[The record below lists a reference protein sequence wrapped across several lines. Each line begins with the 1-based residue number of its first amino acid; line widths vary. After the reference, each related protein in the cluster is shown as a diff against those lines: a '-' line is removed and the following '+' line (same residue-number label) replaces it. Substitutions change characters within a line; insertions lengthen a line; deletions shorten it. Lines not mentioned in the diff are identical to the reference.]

1 MPTLYD
7 NKYEYLKDLGE
18 GGFGKV
24 FLAREKVSKRLVAIK
39 QLKDTDKQ
47 KQEDIIHEIEIVSK
61 FENPNIVAYYHHFWQ
76 DELLFLVMEYC
87 AGGSLRNK
95 IKAEDVSATD
105 IFNWTQTLAE
115 CLRIVHKKSI
125 IHHDI
130 KPDNILFSENGTIK
144 ISDFGIANTG
154 AGTRAYM
161 SPEALSWESN
171 AKTDPRVDIYAV
183 GVTLMELLTGKN
195 PFFFQSKEQII
206 ELHQKADFP
215 IKHLP
220 NWQQEI
226 ILKAINKVPELRF
239 QYMVEL
245 EEAIKAKAVPVIF
258 KKEILKA
265 AELAEYAE
273 KALKTKKWRNAAKYL
288 DIAYKKYPNNVLVLQ
303 AYGKYWLQMQNLPK
317 AKWSFDKALSLNPRL
332 DLQKD
337 LGWINLENKN
347 YPIAIS
353 LLSDHLHRH
362 PSDYE
367 AYNLLLRCYYE
378 TNRYEPAMEL
388 AKMLMESND
397 KLLCFANNY
406 YISCAMQNLGEVV
419 LPNSV
424 LKAPENPFVD
434 YNFSI
439 VLDDKE
445 THNLEKPPTMKSKL
459 LFMDFHFNNIGRNTL
474 TFLDSNNKK
483 ATLDSFDKPIVKIGR
498 EGYDVNDVQVP
509 GGTAISRRHC
519 LIINCKDDVWVYDLE
534 STGTYLNDEKIISKA
549 PVLGLNKLRIGS
561 IEYTITTDKS
571 KLL

>member
-7 NKYEYLKDLGE
+7 NKYEYQKDLGE

-24 FLAREKVSKRLVAIK
+24 FLARDKLSKRLVAIK
-39 QLKDTDKQ
+39 QLKDTDKEN
-47 KQEDIIHEIEIVSK
+47 QEDIIYEIETISK
-61 FENPNIVAYYHHFWQ
+61 FENPHIVAYYHHFWQ

-87 AGGSLRNK
+87 AGGNLRDKMEAKNL
-95 IKAEDVSATD
+95 SATD
-105 IFNWTQTLAE
+105 IFNWLHTLAG
-115 CLRIVHKKSI
+115 CLQMVHKKDI

-130 KPDNILFSENGTIK
+130 KPENILFSQSGTIK
-144 ISDFGIANTG
+144 ISDFGIANTLG
-154 AGTRAYM
+154 GTRSYM
-161 SPEALSWESN
+161 SPEALRWDSN
-171 AKTDPRVDIYAV
+171 AKTDPRVDIYAL
-183 GVTLMELLTGKN
+183 GVTMMELLAGKN
-195 PFFFQSKEQII
+195 PFFLQSKEQII
-206 ELHQKADFP
+206 ELHQKAEFP

-220 NWQQEI
+220 DWQQEI

-239 QYMVEL
+239 QNMTEMA
-245 EEAIKAKAVPVIF
+245 EAIKAKAVPVIF
-258 KKEILKA
+258 KREILKA
-265 AELAEYAE
+265 AELAEFAE
-273 KALKTKKWRNAAKYL
+273 KALKTKKWRSAAKYL
-288 DIAYKKYPNNVLVLQ
+288 DIAYKKYPRDVLVLQ
-303 AYGKYWLQMQNLPK
+303 AYGKYWLQMQDLSK

-332 DLQKD
+332 DLQKN

-388 AKMLMESND
+388 GKMLMELND

-406 YISCAMQNLGEVV
+406 YISCVMQNLGKVV

-439 VLDDKE
+439 VLDDNV
-445 THNLEKPPTMKSKL
+445 THNLDKNPTLKSKL
-459 LFMDFHFNNIGRNTL
+459 LFMEFSFNNISRSTL
-474 TFLDSNNKK
+474 TFLNSNNKK
-483 ATLDSFDKPIVKIGR
+483 GSLDSFDKPIIKIGR

-509 GGTAISRRHC
+509 GGSSISRRHC

-534 STGTYLNDEKIISKA
+534 STGTYLNDEKIIKA
-549 PVLGLNKLRIGS
+549 PVLGLNKLRIGN

>member
-1 MPTLYD
+1 MTLYD
-7 NKYEYLKDLGE
+7 NRYEYIKDLGE

-24 FLAREKVSKRLVAIK
+24 FLAKEKVSNRLVAIK
-39 QLKDTDKQ
+39 QLKNTDKL

-61 FENPNIVAYYHHFWQ
+61 FENPNIVSYYHHFSQ
-76 DELLFLVMEYC
+76 DEQLFLVMEYC
-87 AGGSLRNK
+87 SGGSLREKMKGNNLVVTEIFKWIK
-95 IKAEDVSATD
+95 I
-105 IFNWTQTLAE
+105 LAE
-115 CLRIVHKKSI
+115 CLRVVHKKGI

-130 KPDNILFSENGTIK
+130 KPDNILFSVNGTIK

-154 AGTRAYM
+154 GGTRAYM
-161 SPEALSWESN
+161 SPEALNWDSR
-171 AKTDPRVDIYAV
+171 AKSDPRVDIYAI

-195 PFFFQSKEQII
+195 PFLFLSKEQIL

-215 IKHLP
+215 INHLP

-226 ILKAINKVPELRF
+226 ILKAINKTPELRF

-245 EEAIKAKAVPVIF
+245 EEAINAKAVPVIF

-265 AELAEYAE
+265 AELVEYAE
-273 KALKTKKWRNAAKYL
+273 KALRTKKWRNAAKYL
-288 DIAYKKYPNNVLVLQ
+288 EHANNTYPNNVSVLK
-303 AYGKYWLQMQNLPK
+303 ALGKYNLLMQNIAK
-317 AKWSFDKALSLNPRL
+317 AKYSFEKALSLNPRL

-362 PSDYE
+362 PTDYE

-406 YISCAMQNLGEVV
+406 YISNVMHNLGKVV
-419 LPNSV
+419 FPDTV
-424 LKAPENPFVD
+424 LKAPDNPFID
-434 YNFSI
+434 YNYSV
-439 VLDDKE
+439 VLEDKE
-445 THNLEKPPTMKSKL
+445 THGTEKHPTLKSKL
-459 LFMDFHFNNIGRNTL
+459 LFMDFHFNNLAKNTISFLEEDNKDAKVKTFDKTIITIGR
-474 TFLDSNNKK
+474 K
-483 ATLDSFDKPIVKIGR
+483 
-498 EGYDVNDVQVP
+498 GYDVNDVLVP

-519 LIINCKDDVWVYDLE
+519 LIVNSKADVWLYDLG
-534 STGTYLNDEKIISKA
+534 STGTYLNDVRITSKTPII
-549 PVLGLNKLRIGS
+549 GLNKLTVNN
-561 IEYTITTDKS
+561 IEYTINTDKN